1 MSVVYRD
8 GFMRGLK
15 PDDKVSIDEWAEN
28 NRILPTKSSS
38 EPGAW
43 RNDRTPYLREIM
55 WEMSPHSA
63 TEQVK
68 VIKGTQLGFTEVGLN
83 TILAYMDLYPCPIL
97 MVMPVETLA
106 KKFSNAKL
114 TPSIKAIPHLNKKIK
129 NAKSIDDGGGTFEKD
144 FDGGMFSLGWSYSAS
159 AFASFS
165 AKVVVLDDVDRFPD
179 DVEDEGDPLELGKN
193 RADAFAGRKIYI
205 NSTPTTK
212 DASKIER
219 EFEDSDQREY
229 FMPCPH
235 CTPKE
240 HALQHR
246 GNMIRFTIDAF
257 RYEKDSSGAIVGDP
271 YMVCGHCGGIIDEH
285 EKSWMMSAASGAK
298 WIPLNPGHI
307 HRGYK
312 LNSFYSPL
320 GWLGWKNIAQEH
332 VKAHKAMKRGNN
344 KLLKKFMNTRLAET
358 FEEEIEKVD
367 DDVLM
372 EHVETYEAQVPEGVL
387 VLTAGIDTQD
397 DRLEIEVVG
406 WGHLD
411 ESWSIDYRVF
421 HGDTRGKEVWSRLD
435 EYLFHTRFKRKDGSE
450 MMVHTSCLDTGGHR
464 TKESYAFALTRFL
477 RRLYA
482 IKGAKPVDAPII
494 PRKPTRKDRKKP
506 PLFNIGVNKIKDV
519 IYDYMMTDEKG
530 AGYMH
535 FPDLPQYDKG
545 YFKQLTAE
553 KREKSGRWVKFRE
566 RNEALDVRVYAYA
579 ALHLSGM
586 DLNIIKERGPVVVAS
601 TDTAG
606 VATGTTKKRRRRIIS
621 SGVRR

>member
-1 MSVVYRD
+1 MS
-8 GFMRGLK
+8 GLK
-15 PDDKVSIDEWAEN
+15 PDDKVSIDEWAEKY
-28 NRILPTKSSS
+28 RVLPTKSSS
-38 EPGAW
+38 EPGPW

-55 WEMSPHSA
+55 YELSPHSS

-114 TPSIKAIPHLNKKIK
+114 TPSIKAIDHLNKKVK
-129 NAKSIDDGGGTFEKD
+129 NAKSVDDGGGTFEKD

-219 EFEDSDQREY
+219 EFTDSDQREY

-240 HALQHR
+240 KHLQNES
-246 GNMIRFTIDAF
+246 NMMVFKLEYF
-257 RYEKDSSGAIVGDP
+257 RYEKSSSGAIVSEP
-271 YMVCGHCGGIIDEH
+271 YMVCPHCGGVVEEH
-285 EKSWMMSAASGAK
+285 HKSIMMSEEYGAK
-298 WIPLNPGHI
+298 WIAMNPGHI

-312 LNSFYSPL
+312 LNSFYSPI

-332 VKAHKAMKRGNN
+332 VKAHSAMKGGNN
-344 KLLKKFMNTRLAET
+344 KLLKKFVNTRLAET
-358 FEEEIEKVD
+358 FEEEIEKID
-367 DDVLM
+367 ESEMMD
-372 EHVETYEAQVPEGVL
+372 HVETYESQVPDGVL

-397 DRLEIEVVG
+397 DRLEVEVVG

-411 ESWSIDYRVF
+411 ESWSIDYKVF
-421 HGDTRGKEVWSRLD
+421 TGDTRGKEVWNRLD
-435 EYLFHTRFKRKDGSE
+435 EFLLHTRFMRKDGSF
-450 MMVHTSCLDTGGHR
+450 MRIHTSCLDTGGHR
-464 TKESYAFALTRFL
+464 TKEAYAFALPRFL
-477 RRLYA
+477 RRVYA
-482 IKGAKPVDAPII
+482 IKGAKPVDAPVVNK
-494 PRKPTRKDRKKP
+494 RPTRKDKKKP
-506 PLFNIGVNKIKDV
+506 PLFQVGVNKIKD
-519 IYDYMMTDEKG
+519 ILYDYMMTKEKG

-535 FPDLPQYDKG
+535 FPDLPHYDTA
-545 YFKQLTAE
+545 YFRQLTAE
-553 KREKSGRWVKFRE
+553 RRENNGRWVKFRE
-566 RNEALDVRVYAYA
+566 RNEALDVRVYSYA
-579 ALHLSGM
+579 ALHLSGV
-586 DLNIIKERGPVVVAS
+586 DLNVLKDRGAL
-601 TDTAG
+601 TE
-606 VATGTTKKRRRRIIS
+606 TGNAVQPSHKKRRRRVLS
-621 SGVRR
+621 RGR